1 MAALNPNELEIM
13 KVLWEHGSLKPSEIQ
28 RHLSRPIKNSALRWQ
43 LGAML
48 EKGYVA
54 RRKIG
59 KAFYYN
65 AKTPPQ
71 SALKRMSQRLA
82 DVFCG
87 GSAVA
92 LIGQLIES
100 QDNLS
105 EDDIKE
111 LRRIAARRIA
121 SKKPPGKKGD
131 RS

>member
-1 MAALNPNELEIM
+1 MAAFNPNELEIM
-13 KVLWEHGSLKPSEIQ
+13 KALWEHGSLKPSEIQ
-28 RHLSRPIKNSALRWQ
+28 KHLSQPIKNSALRWQ
-43 LGAML
+43 LGAMM
-48 EKGYVA
+48 EKGYVT

-59 KAFYYN
+59 KAFFYS
-65 AKTPPQ
+65 AKTPKQ
-71 SALKRMSQRLA
+71 SALKRATDRLA

-105 EDDIKE
+105 EHDINE
-111 LRRIAARRIA
+111 LRRIAAQRT
-121 SKKPPGKKGD
+121 SSEKPPGNEGG